1 MTAFST
7 GSHVSTLTVTPV
19 NDAPELTPSGFFPIK
34 INDFTSPGT
43 AIQTLTRRMRDVDFG
58 GPDRT
63 ILFGIAV
70 VSAPGGNG
78 TWQFSRDS
86 GKTRTN
92 FPVTSPGNALLLSGR
107 GTSDR
112 VRFVPNRG
120 FSGEVR
126 LGYYAWDRTQGAIG
140 GRFDVSNP
148 NNRGGITAFS
158 SALHYSLLRVEPV

>member
-1 MTAFST
+1 
-7 GSHVSTLTVTPV
+7 
-19 NDAPELTPSGFFPIK
+19 
-34 INDFTSPGT
+34 
-43 AIQTLTRRMRDVDFG
+43 MRDVDF
-58 GPDRT
+58 PNKHPAY
-63 ILFGIAV
+63 GIAV
-70 VSAPGGNG
+70 VSSHSGNG
-78 TWQFSRDS
+78 TWQFSHDL
-86 GKTRTN
+86 GKTWTN
-92 FPVTSPGNALLLSGR
+92 FPVTSPSSALLLSGR
-107 GTSDR
+107 GTEDR